1 MKIDW
6 RTEAPMWALLVL
18 LFALTAMSWAGAPDQ
33 IPVHWGLS
41 GQPDRWGGRAEG
53 LLALPFVT
61 LGIYLL
67 LLFLPRIDPGR
78 ANYATFAKTY
88 AALRLLIL
96 LFLASI
102 QVMILMTI
110 RGQHVDMGR
119 MVPVLVGALLII
131 LGNMMGKIR
140 PNWFV
145 GIRTPWT
152 LSSKESWTRT
162 HRVGGWVFMAGGIL
176 FMTCALVRRPAYLAA
191 VGALFGI
198 AVVFLMAYSY
208 RIWKRDPD
216 KVPPAGT
223 SPAEP

>member
-18 LFALTAMSWAGAPDQ
+18 LFALSAMSWAGAPDR

-53 LLALPFVT
+53 LLGLPFVA

-88 AALRLLIL
+88 AALRLLVL
-96 LFLASI
+96 LFLTSI
-102 QVMILMTI
+102 HVVVLMAI
-110 RGQHVDMGR
+110 RGQHVDMAR
-119 MVPVLVGALLII
+119 IVPLLVGALFVI
-131 LGNMMGKIR
+131 LGNLLGKIR

-162 HRVGGWVFMAGGIL
+162 HRVGGWVFMAGGLL
-176 FMTCALVRRPAYLAA
+176 FMTCALFPERAYMVS
-191 VGALFGI
+191 VGILLGASILGLL
-198 AVVFLMAYSY
+198 VYSY
-208 RIWKRDPD
+208 FVWRHDPD
-216 KVPPAGT
+216 KMPPAGT
-223 SPAEP
+223 TPAES

>member
-6 RTEAPMWALLVL
+6 RTEVPMWALLALV
-18 LFALTAMSWAGAPDQ
+18 FALTAMSWAGAPDQ
-33 IPVHWGLS
+33 IPVHWGLN

-53 LLALPFVT
+53 LLALPFVS

-67 LLFLPRIDPGR
+67 LLFIPRIDPGR

-88 AALRLLIL
+88 AVLRLLVL
-96 LFLASI
+96 LFLTSI
-102 QVMILMTI
+102 DVMILMSI
-110 RGQHVDMGR
+110 RGEHVDMAR
-119 MVPVLVGALLII
+119 KVPLLVGALLVI
-131 LGNMMGKIR
+131 LGNLLGRIR

-162 HRVGGWVFMAGGIL
+162 HRAGGWVLMASGLL
-176 FMTCALVRRPAYLAA
+176 FMTCAFFRERTYAIGVEILL
-191 VGALFGI
+191 GASILGLF
-198 AVVFLMAYSY
+198 VYSY
-208 RIWKRDPD
+208 LVWRNDPD

-223 SPAEP
+223 SPAGS